1 MPSEFQWI
9 EINFAL
15 LRPAGFGNFH
25 GAGQRLLLAGS
36 IPSSRYLLKTLVE
49 RLMILMEMMLEV
61 VIERVGMEVDKV
73 MDDVVDN
80 GGTGGHRG

>member
-1 MPSEFQWI
+1 M
-9 EINFAL
+9 
-15 LRPAGFGNFH
+15 
-25 GAGQRLLLAGS
+25 AGS
-36 IPSSRYLLKTLVE
+36 IPSSRYLLKTSVE

-61 VIERVGMEVDKV
+61 VIERVAMEVDKV

>member
-1 MPSEFQWI
+1 M
-9 EINFAL
+9 
-15 LRPAGFGNFH
+15 
-25 GAGQRLLLAGS
+25 AGS

-49 RLMILMEMMLEV
+49 RFIILMEMMLEV

-80 GGTGGHRG
+80 GGTGEHRG